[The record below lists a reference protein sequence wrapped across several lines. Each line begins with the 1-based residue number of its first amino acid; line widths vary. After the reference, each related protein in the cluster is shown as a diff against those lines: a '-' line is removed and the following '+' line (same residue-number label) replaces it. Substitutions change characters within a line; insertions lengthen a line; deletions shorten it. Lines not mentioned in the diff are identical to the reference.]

1 MTSILIKPRI
11 SCLFSLC
18 IMGLCSLCA
27 FPLAGHA
34 EEWLEKKSKHF
45 IAYYLDDATFASA
58 VIQRAEQYYSRI
70 NVELGFSHVVKR
82 DRVPWLDDR
91 RCRIYLYRDQ
101 DEFVEATG
109 SPSWSG
115 GKTIYQERII
125 WSFEGSDQFMDGIL
139 PHELAHILFREFVGF
154 NNPRVPLWLD
164 EGVAQY
170 AEVAKREK
178 ALNYM
183 KQALEQGV
191 YIPLEKISAVGVGE
205 DDTALAELF
214 YMQSASLVHFLISK
228 YGSGRFID
236 FCRALRDGR
245 NIERALTSGIS
256 SYLDSLVRFEEAW
269 KRYVLKTY

>member
-1 MTSILIKPRI
+1 
-11 SCLFSLC
+11 
-18 IMGLCSLCA
+18 
-27 FPLAGHA
+27 
-34 EEWLEKKSKHF
+34 
-45 IAYYLDDATFASA
+45 
-58 VIQRAEQYYSRI
+58 
-70 NVELGFSHVVKR
+70 
-82 DRVPWLDDR
+82 
-91 RCRIYLYRDQ
+91 
-101 DEFVEATG
+101 
-109 SPSWSG
+109 
-115 GKTIYQERII
+115 
-125 WSFEGSDQFMDGIL
+125 MDGIL

-170 AEVAKREK
+170 AEVAKRED

-183 KQALEQGV
+183 KQALDQGI

-256 SYLDSLVRFEEAW
+256 SYLDSLDRFEETW